1 MNAPKAPN
9 ILAATSW
16 SQETARLLVRPAVP
30 ADAEATW
37 AYRRFPQV
45 THWVTS
51 AWENLDG
58 YRESFL
64 LPERL
69 GTRLVLERDG
79 RVIGEVMVQPVE
91 AWSQR
96 ESADSAVGTEAELGW
111 AIDPAFAGH
120 GLAKEAL
127 ERVLRLCFTDLGLR
141 RVTARCFSGNEPSW
155 RLMERLG
162 MRRESHLVAAAL
174 HREHGWMDGYGYA
187 LLATEWDATQQS

>member
-1 MNAPKAPN
+1 MNAPKAPT
-9 ILAATSW
+9 IFAAISW
-16 SQETARLLVRPAVP
+16 PQETARLLVRPAVL

-51 AWENLDG
+51 AWADLEG

-69 GTRLVLERDG
+69 GTRLVVELDG
-79 RVIGEVMVQPVE
+79 RVIGEVMVQPAE

-111 AIDPAFAGH
+111 AIDPAFAGR

-127 ERVLRLCFTDLGLR
+127 ERVLRLCFGDLGLR

-187 LLATEWDATQQS
+187 LLARDWVTTRQS